1 MHVKRIVLLR
11 YIHEALK
18 HRMAGILFKK
28 KEDWNVLNL
37 KIQNIKTPQQINIF
51 KI

>member
-18 HRMAGILFKK
+18 HRMAGILLKK
-28 KEDWNVLNL
+28 K
-37 KIQNIKTPQQINIF
+37 KIGMC
-51 KI
+51 